1 MAIKMENNML
11 GRYKNGN
18 YTVTILKDGTKIRE
32 TEEDYFIPSF
42 SENTDCKLTDKCSVG
57 CPFCYEGC
65 TSSGKHSE
73 IDFNS
78 PWLNSLHPFT
88 ELALNGNDLD
98 HPQLEELLVFLKGK
112 SIITNLT
119 VNEKQLIKGVEQL
132 KEWQRNDMVYGIG
145 VSFSTGDFKTHQEA
159 ILATEGL
166 DNVVF
171 HTIAGVTTRG
181 EYEMLSAIHAK
192 VLILG
197 YKELG
202 RGISYKEK
210 NDVDNKIKELKRS
223 LNRLIEKCF
232 VVSFDNLAIEQLGV
246 KELLSESEWNE
257 FYMGDDGQFTFY
269 IDMVKNEYAKNSLS
283 TERFPIGNK
292 TMDEMFNHIRSL

>member
-1 MAIKMENNML
+1 ML
-11 GRYKNGN
+11 GTYENGN

-32 TEEDYFIPSF
+32 TEEDCFIPSF

-132 KEWQRNDMVYGIG
+132 KEWQKNNMVYGIG
-145 VSFSTGDFKTHQEA
+145 ASFSTGDFKTHQEA

-166 DNVVF
+166 NNVVF

-210 NDVDNKIKELKRS
+210 NNIDSKINELKRN
-223 LNRLIEKCF
+223 LNRLIGKCF

>member
-166 DNVVF
+166 NNVVF

-202 RGISYKEK
+202 RAISYKEK
-210 NDVDNKIKELKRS
+210 NDVGNKIKELKRS
-223 LNRLIEKCF
+223 LNSLIEKCF

>member
-223 LNRLIEKCF
+223 LNSLIEKCF

>member
-1 MAIKMENNML
+1 MAIRMENNIL
-11 GRYKNGN
+11 GRYENGN

-210 NDVDNKIKELKRS
+210 NDVGNKIKELKRN
-223 LNRLIEKCF
+223 LNRLIGKCF

>member
-11 GRYKNGN
+11 GRYENGN

-32 TEEDYFIPSF
+32 TEEDCFIPSF

-192 VLILG
+192 ILILG

-210 NDVDNKIKELKRS
+210 NDVGNKIKELKRS
-223 LNRLIEKCF
+223 LNGLIEKCF
-232 VVSFDNLAIEQLGV
+232 VVSFDNLAIEQLGA

-292 TMDEMFNHIRSL
+292 TMDEMFNHIRKL

>member
-1 MAIKMENNML
+1 ML
-11 GRYKNGN
+11 GRYENGN

-32 TEEDYFIPSF
+32 TEEDCFIPSF

-98 HPQLEELLVFLKGK
+98 HPQLEELLVFLKRK

-119 VNEKQLIKGVEQL
+119 VNEKQLIKGVKQL
-132 KEWQRNDMVYGIG
+132 KEWQKNNMVYGIG

-223 LNRLIEKCF
+223 LNGLIEKCF

>member
-1 MAIKMENNML
+1 MAIIMENNML

-32 TEEDYFIPSF
+32 TEEDCFTPSF

-132 KEWQRNDMVYGIG
+132 KEWQRNNMVYGIG

-210 NDVDNKIKELKRS
+210 NDVGNKIKELKRS

-292 TMDEMFNHIRSL
+292 TMDEMFNHIRTL

>member
-1 MAIKMENNML
+1 MAIRLENNML
-11 GRYKNGN
+11 GKYENGN

-32 TEEDYFIPSF
+32 TEEDCFIPSF

-65 TSSGKHSE
+65 TPSGKHSE

-112 SIITNLT
+112 SVITNLT

-132 KEWQRNDMVYGIG
+132 KEWQKNNMLYGIG

-159 ILATEGL
+159 ILVTEGL

-171 HTIAGVTTRG
+171 HTIAGVTTKG

-210 NDVDNKIKELKRS
+210 NDVDNKIKNSWALKTFCLR
-223 LNRLIEKCF
+223 LNGMNSTWEMTDSSRFTLI
-232 VVSFDNLAIEQLGV
+232 
-246 KELLSESEWNE
+246 W
-257 FYMGDDGQFTFY
+257 
-269 IDMVKNEYAKNSLS
+269 
-283 TERFPIGNK
+283 
-292 TMDEMFNHIRSL
+292 

>member
-1 MAIKMENNML
+1 M
-11 GRYKNGN
+11 
-18 YTVTILKDGTKIRE
+18 KDV
-32 TEEDYFIPSF
+32 PQA
-42 SENTDCKLTDKCSVG
+42 ENTLKL
-57 CPFCYEGC
+57 
-65 TSSGKHSE
+65 
-73 IDFNS
+73 IS

-119 VNEKQLIKGVEQL
+119 VNEKQLIKGLEQL
-132 KEWQRNDMVYGIG
+132 KEWQKNNMVYGIG

-159 ILATEGL
+159 ILTTEGL

-223 LNRLIEKCF
+223 LNRLIGKCF

-246 KELLSESEWNE
+246 KDFLSESEWNE

>member
-1 MAIKMENNML
+1 MENNML

-32 TEEDYFIPSF
+32 TEEDCFIPSF

-65 TSSGKHSE
+65 TKSGKHSE

-132 KEWQRNDMVYGIG
+132 KEWQRNNMVYGIG

-159 ILATEGL
+159 ILDTEGL
-166 DNVVF
+166 NNVVF

-223 LNRLIEKCF
+223 LNRLIGKCF

-246 KELLSESEWNE
+246 KDFLSESEWNE

>member
-1 MAIKMENNML
+1 MVIRMENNML
-11 GRYKNGN
+11 GRYENGN

-32 TEEDYFIPSF
+32 TEEDCFIPSF

-132 KEWQRNDMVYGIG
+132 KEWQKNNMVYGIG
-145 VSFSTGDFKTHQEA
+145 VSFSTGDYKTHQEA

-223 LNRLIEKCF
+223 LNGLIEKCF

-292 TMDEMFNHIRSL
+292 TMDEMFNHIRTL

>member
-1 MAIKMENNML
+1 MENNML

-132 KEWQRNDMVYGIG
+132 KEWQKNNMVYGIG

-166 DNVVF
+166 NNVVF

-210 NDVDNKIKELKRS
+210 NDVDNKIKELKRN
-223 LNRLIEKCF
+223 LKRLIGKCF

>member
-11 GRYKNGN
+11 GTYENGN

-32 TEEDYFIPSF
+32 TEEDCFIPSF

-210 NDVDNKIKELKRS
+210 NDVGNKIKELKRS

-232 VVSFDNLAIEQLGV
+232 VVSFDNLAIEQLDV

>member
-11 GRYKNGN
+11 GTYKNGN

-65 TSSGKHSE
+65 TPSGKHSE

-88 ELALNGNDLD
+88 ELAINGNDLD

-132 KEWQRNDMVYGIG
+132 KEWQKNNMLYGIG
-145 VSFSTGDFKTHQEA
+145 VSFSTCDFKTHQEA

-181 EYEMLSAIHAK
+181 EYEMLYAIHAK

-223 LNRLIEKCF
+223 LDGLIEKCF

-292 TMDEMFNHIRSL
+292 TIDEMFNHIRSL

>member
-1 MAIKMENNML
+1 MGIRMENNML

-32 TEEDYFIPSF
+32 TEEDCFIPSF

-73 IDFNS
+73 IDFKS

-210 NDVDNKIKELKRS
+210 NDVGNKIKELKRS

-232 VVSFDNLAIEQLGV
+232 VVSFDNLAIEQLDV

>member
-11 GRYKNGN
+11 GTYENGN

-32 TEEDYFIPSF
+32 TEEDCFIPSF

-65 TSSGKHSE
+65 TPSGKHSE

-78 PWLNSLHPFT
+78 QWLNSLHPFT

-132 KEWQRNDMVYGIG
+132 KEWQKNNMVYGIG

-166 DNVVF
+166 NNVVF

-210 NDVDNKIKELKRS
+210 NDVGNKIKELKRS

-246 KELLSESEWNE
+246 KDFLSESEWNE

>member
-11 GRYKNGN
+11 GTYENGN

-32 TEEDYFIPSF
+32 TEEEYFIPSF

-132 KEWQRNDMVYGIG
+132 KEWQKNNMVYGIG

-166 DNVVF
+166 NNVVF

-210 NDVDNKIKELKRS
+210 NDVDNKIKELKRN
-223 LNRLIEKCF
+223 LKRLIGKCF

>member
-1 MAIKMENNML
+1 MENNML
-11 GRYKNGN
+11 GRYENGN

-32 TEEDYFIPSF
+32 TEEDCFIPSF

-98 HPQLEELLVFLKGK
+98 HPQLEELLVFTKGK

-132 KEWQRNDMVYGIG
+132 KEWQKNNMVYGIG

-159 ILATEGL
+159 ILATKGM

-210 NDVDNKIKELKRS
+210 NDVNNKIKELKRS

-292 TMDEMFNHIRSL
+292 TMDEMFNHIRML